1 MFTRKFSI
9 TAAVGLA
16 ALLSTSTASAMDENF
31 NAKEIN
37 GRSDY
42 FSVTSA
48 NSDLA
53 DISFTESGQGDNNL
67 NTLASAEKRAGKTA
81 AFDDA
86 DGVLGA
92 LGHDYGYVRLETEFG
107 LRETSVSGLTG
118 EANRVYTGVQSSI
131 HLGSAMV
138 NLAFEYSVDPG
149 ELAGSGP
156 SGFSITP
163 YITGGG
169 GVLGAHGNFQFTTAD
184 TELDK
189 TDEAF
194 FIAPALQGGAGLT
207 VGVPFGVE
215 LFAQYSEMIGFTHY
229 FKASDDIYIKTV
241 SGGLRVNF

>member
-1 MFTRKFSI
+1 MFTKKFS
-9 TAAVGLA
+9 TATAVGLA
-16 ALLSTSTASAMDENF
+16 ALLSASVASAMDNNF
-31 NAKEIN
+31 NAKEVN
-37 GRSDY
+37 GRSSY

-53 DISFTESGQGDNNL
+53 DISFTESGQPHNNL
-67 NTLASAEKRAGKTA
+67 NTLASDEKRAGKTVS
-81 AFDDA
+81 FDDP
-86 DGVLGA
+86 DGILGA
-92 LGHDYGYVRLETEFG
+92 MGHDYGYVRLETEFG
-107 LRETSVSGLTG
+107 LRETTATGMTG
-118 EANRVYTGVQSSI
+118 EANRVYTGLQSSI

-156 SGFSITP
+156 SGFSLTP

-169 GVLGAHGNFQFTTAD
+169 GVLGAHGNFQFTRSDNT
-184 TELDK
+184 LDN

-194 FIAPALQGGAGLT
+194 FIAPALQGGAGMTL
-207 VGVPFGVE
+207 GVPFGVE